1 MQAIF
6 IGWDATIYDEGKD
19 MPTKVQS
26 SNLNEELGQVEYIF
40 SDKTG
45 TLTQNIM
52 EFKKM
57 WIGQF
62 SYGQDNHDPES
73 RAESIDISSKSSEK
87 DFQKFDSKKSNEV
100 KWEIPNV
107 NFNDPVFFE
116 HMRDHSHPNYSNIH
130 RFMLH
135 LALCHTVIAESK
147 EKDGQVKIEYN
158 AR

>member
-1 MQAIF
+1 
-6 IGWDATIYDEGKD
+6 

-57 WIGQF
+57 CIGDY
-62 SYGQDNHDPES
+62 SYGLDGNDGQASAS
-73 RAESIDISSKSSEK
+73 RSDSIDVGSKS
-87 DFQKFDSKKSNEV
+87 FDQESPKPDISQPAAAKRTV
-100 KWEIPNV
+100 PNV
-107 NFNDPVFFE
+107 NFTDPTFFE
-116 HMRDHSHPNYSNIH
+116 HMRESSHPNNANIQ

-135 LALCHTVIAESK
+135 LALCHTVIAEAK
-147 EKDGQVKIEYN
+147 DKDGQLTTEYN